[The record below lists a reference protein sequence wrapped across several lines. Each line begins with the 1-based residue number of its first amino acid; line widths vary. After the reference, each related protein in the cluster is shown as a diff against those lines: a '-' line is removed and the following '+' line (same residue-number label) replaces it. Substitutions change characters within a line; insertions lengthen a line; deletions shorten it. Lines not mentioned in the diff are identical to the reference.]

1 MKKIFKRKKSLKIIN
16 QDDGAIIFDKN
27 TGEYFQTNELGKA
40 ICEMYISKLS
50 PEQIAKHI
58 SKNYDVT
65 YSQALLDVEGFFD
78 NFIYMR

>member
-58 SKNYDVT
+58 SNNYDVT
-65 YSQALLDVEGFFD
+65 YSQALLDVEVFFD